1 MMITT
6 MIAVQR
12 LRAHS
17 SSPAIIILTPSTG
30 IIRVVSHG
38 NDNDNDEEATD
49 DGAVAFIEEEKDG
62 GAVANAA
69 TTAARIEWSRSAGS
83 HVITPAVAV
92 AGASAGAGGV
102 PVTVNGAPLRRPTE
116 LWAGSRLSVGRSL
129 FFLRPLV
136 DHRDGAALKKED
148 LEEKQAEAEEEEI
161 SAVLS
166 ALNIEKATME
176 AHTALL
182 KRRVL
187 LGHHRDQQGMRVLS
201 AQQQVSRLEREAA
214 GHKQQADAFA
224 ARVAAG
230 RRQLRALNGRAAELQ
245 G

>member
-83 HVITPAVAV
+83 
-92 AGASAGAGGV
+92 
-102 PVTVNGAPLRRPTE
+102 R
-116 LWAGSRLSVGRSL
+116 
-129 FFLRPLV
+129 
-136 DHRDGAALKKED
+136 
-148 LEEKQAEAEEEEI
+148 
-161 SAVLS
+161 
-166 ALNIEKATME
+166 
-176 AHTALL
+176 
-182 KRRVL
+182 
-187 LGHHRDQQGMRVLS
+187 
-201 AQQQVSRLEREAA
+201 
-214 GHKQQADAFA
+214 
-224 ARVAAG
+224 
-230 RRQLRALNGRAAELQ
+230 
-245 G
+245 